1 MSFCK
6 PRYSTVGFV
15 VATIDRPVAYFAPVV
30 DEEKSLITLTTPG
43 QLPGVQHHPR
53 GALGHRQLR
62 RQVLHFRLQ
71 GLEIFSLLCSGRV
84 DTRLLCST
92 VAVIECP
99 QKSIFVVL
107 VKLTLNG

>member
-1 MSFCK
+1 MK
-6 PRYSTVGFV
+6 K
-15 VATIDRPVAYFAPVV
+15 
-30 DEEKSLITLTTPG
+30 KSLITLTTPG

-71 GLEIFSLLCSGRV
+71 GLEIFSLLCNGRV
-84 DTRLLCST
+84 DTRLLYST
-92 VAVIECP
+92 VAVIEGP
-99 QKSIFVVL
+99 YKSIFVL